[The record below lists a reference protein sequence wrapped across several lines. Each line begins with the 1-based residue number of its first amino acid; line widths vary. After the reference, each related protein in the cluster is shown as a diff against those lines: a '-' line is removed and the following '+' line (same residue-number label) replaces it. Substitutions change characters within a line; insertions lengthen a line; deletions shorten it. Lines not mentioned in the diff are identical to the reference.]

1 MLQPAT
7 MRQSENALPAPF
19 ACALRAWR
27 EHQSELK
34 GYLIHRLGDRALAE
48 DLLQDVF
55 LKAMRAGE
63 RFCALDNPR
72 AWLFQVARNALVDH
86 LRLARELVP
95 LPDDLAVE
103 EDEIRAP
110 VDALAECLE
119 RVLSELPPD
128 DRDIIRRCDLEQTKL
143 HVYAETHGLTLP
155 ATKSRIQRARQRMRD
170 AMTESC
176 RVRVDD
182 TGNVCCHLSREPA

>member
-1 MLQPAT
+1 M
-7 MRQSENALPAPF
+7 SPAPF

-27 EHQSELK
+27 DHQSELK

-63 RFCALDNPR
+63 HFCALDNPR

-86 LRLARELVP
+86 LRLAREPVA

-103 EDEIRAP
+103 EDEISAP

-128 DRDIIRRCDLEQTKL
+128 DGDIIRRCDLERTKL
-143 HVYAETHGLTLP
+143 HVYAETHALSLP

-170 AMTESC
+170 AMIEHC
-176 RVRVDD
+176 RVRFDEA
-182 TGNVCCHLSREPA
+182 GQVCCHVSRESA